1 MKYWM
6 FNCKKVT
13 QLLSE
18 ALDRNLPLYQRM
30 GMRIHLMM
38 CKFCSRYKEQLLFLR
53 KTAHLYSESCED
65 SNLSI
70 QLSPEVG
77 KRIKESMV
85 RFLEKHE

>member
-1 MKYWM
+1 M

-18 ALDRNLPLYQRM
+18 SLDRNLPLYQRM

-53 KTAHLYSESCED
+53 KTARLYSESSED
-65 SNLSI
+65 SDLSI
-70 QLSPEVG
+70 QLSSEVG

>member
-1 MKYWM
+1 MKPWM

-18 ALDRNLPLYQRM
+18 SLDRNLPLYQRM

-53 KTAHLYSESCED
+53 KTARLYSESSED
-65 SNLSI
+65 SDLSI
-70 QLSPEVG
+70 QLSSEVG

>member
-1 MKYWM
+1 M

-18 ALDRNLPLYQRM
+18 SLDRNLPLYHRM

-53 KTAHLYSESCED
+53 KTARLYSESSED
-65 SNLSI
+65 SDLSV
-70 QLSPEVG
+70 QLSSEVG

>member
-1 MKYWM
+1 MKHWM

-13 QLLSE
+13 YLVSE
-18 ALDRNLPLYQRM
+18 SLDRKLALHQRM
-30 GMRIHLMM
+30 GMRIHLVM

-53 KTAHLYSESCED
+53 KTARLYSESSED
-65 SNLSI
+65 LDRSI
-70 QLSPEVG
+70 QMPSEVG

>member
-1 MKYWM
+1 M

-18 ALDRNLPLYQRM
+18 SLDRNLPLYQRM

-53 KTAHLYSESCED
+53 KTARLYSESSED
-65 SNLSI
+65 SDLSI
-70 QLSPEVG
+70 QLSSEVG
-77 KRIKESMV
+77 QRIKESMA

>member
-1 MKYWM
+1 M

-13 QLLSE
+13 YLVSE
-18 ALDRNLPLYQRM
+18 SLDRKLSLYQRM

-38 CKFCSRYKEQLLFLR
+38 CKFCSRYQEQLLFLR
-53 KTAHLYSESCED
+53 KTARLYSESSED
-65 SNLSI
+65 SDLSI
-70 QLSPEVG
+70 QMPSDVG

>member
-1 MKYWM
+1 MKHWM

-18 ALDRNLPLYQRM
+18 SLDRNLPLYQRM

-53 KTAHLYSESCED
+53 KTARLYSESSED
-65 SNLSI
+65 SDLSI
-70 QLSPEVG
+70 QLSSEVG
-77 KRIKESMV
+77 QRIKESMV
-85 RFLEKHE
+85 RFLKKHE